1 MSRFASIIIDFDSTL
16 IQVESLEELASLAL
30 ERSPDRDE
38 RVRAITEL
46 TNQAMSGTLR
56 FDEALK
62 RRIPLLEATRDDLE
76 RLTSVL
82 RGKLTPSFERNAAWF
97 RQESARLYV
106 VSGGF
111 KEFIAPV
118 LEPFGFLASHLYAN
132 TFVFDEA
139 GKIIG
144 ADWENPLSQEDGKT
158 LLLESLALP
167 RPRLIIGDGFS
178 DYQLRA
184 SGACDQ
190 FFALVENVRRAGV
203 VAGADRVL
211 ASFDEVVAERDF

>member
-16 IQVESLEELASLAL
+16 IQVESLEELAAISLAHSPRRE
-30 ERSPDRDE
+30 ERLG
-38 RVRAITEL
+38 AITEL

-62 RRIPLLEATRDDLE
+62 RRISLLEATRNDLRVLVE
-76 RLTSVL
+76 VL

-97 RQESARLYV
+97 RRESPRLYV

-111 KEFIAPV
+111 KEFIAPA
-118 LEPFGFLASHLYAN
+118 LEPFGFQQNHIYAN
-132 TFVFDEA
+132 TFVFDDNGA
-139 GKIIG
+139 IIG
-144 ADWENPLSQEDGKT
+144 ADENNPLSQEDGKS
-158 LLLESLALP
+158 LLLETLALP

-190 FFALVENVRRAGV
+190 FFALVENVHRAP
-203 VAGADRVL
+203 VAERADRVL
-211 ASFDEVVAERDF
+211 ASFDEIVQEDYF